1 MTSRLT
7 FLAVA
12 LLSAP
17 ALLLAS
23 LVLGDQTVS
32 RADLAGLLDG
42 SATEEVRM
50 IVLDLRLPRA
60 LMALTAGMALGIAG
74 AIAQAVMRNPL
85 AEPGILGIN
94 AGAAF
99 ASGLVIVGLKG
110 AGATL
115 MAVAG
120 FAGATL
126 MAVAVFALSW
136 RNGTSSLR
144 IILIGIAL
152 GALAGAG
159 SSFLIAF
166 AEVADVQRLMIWL
179 AGSVYAASWETLG
192 LLAAWLAV
200 PVALACLSA
209 RQLDLLRFGDDV
221 AASLGLH
228 VNLGRALLILLCT
241 AISGA
246 TVAACGLI
254 GFIGLIAPHVAR
266 RMIGTGHAHLI
277 PTSALVGGL
286 LLMAADLA
294 ARTVIA
300 PAQLPAGI
308 VTALI
313 GAPFLGYLLWGRRHA
328 AA

>member
-17 ALLLAS
+17 ALLIAS

-32 RADLAGLLDG
+32 HADLAGLLDG

-50 IVLDLRLPRA
+50 IVFDLRLPRA
-60 LMALTAGMALGIAG
+60 LIALTAGMALGIAG

-99 ASGLVIVGLKG
+99 AGGLVIVGLEG

-115 MAVAG
+115 LPLAG

-126 MAVAVFALSW
+126 MAAAVFALSW

-166 AEVADVQRLMIWL
+166 AEVSDVQRLMIWL
-179 AGSVYAASWETLG
+179 AGSVYAATWESLG
-192 LLAAWLAV
+192 LLAAWLAM
-200 PVALACLSA
+200 PVALAYLLA

-221 AASLGLH
+221 AVSLGMR

-254 GFIGLIAPHVAR
+254 GFIGLIAPHVGR
-266 RMIGTGHAHLI
+266 RMIGTGHARLI
-277 PTSALVGGL
+277 PASALVGGV

>member
-1 MTSRLT
+1 MTSRHVV
-7 FLAVA
+7 LAAA
-12 LLSAP
+12 LLSVP

-23 LVLGDQTVS
+23 LALGDQTVS
-32 RADLAGLLDG
+32 RADLESLVDG
-42 SATEEVRM
+42 SATEQIRM

-94 AGAAF
+94 AGAAL
-99 ASGLVIVGLKG
+99 AGGLVIVGLKG
-110 AGATL
+110 AGPAL
-115 MAVAG
+115 LPVAG

-126 MAVAVFALSW
+126 MAAAVFALSW

-144 IILIGIAL
+144 IVLIGIAL
-152 GALAGAG
+152 GSLAGAG

-166 AEVADVQRLMIWL
+166 SDVADVQRLMIWL
-179 AGSVYAASWETLG
+179 SGSIYAASWETVR
-192 LLAAWLAV
+192 LLAAWLVV
-200 PVALACLSA
+200 PVALACLA
-209 RQLDLLRFGDDV
+209 FRQLDLMRFGDDI
-221 AASLGLH
+221 AASLGQR
-228 VNLGRALLILLCT
+228 VNLGRAFLILLCT

-266 RMIGTGHAHLI
+266 KMVGAGHARMIPA
-277 PTSALVGGL
+277 SALVGGL
-286 LLMAADLA
+286 LLMAADLIG
-294 ARTVIA
+294 RTVIA

-328 AA
+328 AQ

>member
-1 MTSRLT
+1 MTSRHVVQ
-7 FLAVA
+7 AAA
-12 LLSAP
+12 LLSVP

-23 LVLGDQTVS
+23 LALGEQTVS
-32 RADLAGLLDG
+32 RADLESLIDG
-42 SATEEVRM
+42 SATEIRM

-94 AGAAF
+94 AGAAL
-99 ASGLVIVGLKG
+99 AGGLVIVGMKG

-115 MAVAG
+115 LPVAG

-126 MAVAVFALSW
+126 MAAAVFVLSW

-144 IILIGIAL
+144 IVLIGIAL
-152 GALAGAG
+152 GSLAGAG

-166 AEVADVQRLMIWL
+166 SDVADVQRLMIWFS
-179 AGSVYAASWETLG
+179 GSVYAASWETLR
-192 LLAAWLAV
+192 LLAAWLVV
-200 PVALACLSA
+200 PVAPACPA
-209 RQLDLLRFGDDV
+209 FRQLDLMRFGDDI
-221 AASLGLH
+221 AASLGQR

-266 RMIGTGHAHLI
+266 KMVGAGHARMIPA
-277 PTSALVGGL
+277 SSLVGGL
-286 LLMAADLA
+286 LLMAADLIG
-294 ARTVIA
+294 RTVIA

-328 AA
+328 AQ

>member
-1 MTSRLT
+1 MTSRRT

-12 LLSAP
+12 LLSVP
-17 ALLLAS
+17 VLLLAS

-32 RADLAGLLDG
+32 RADLSSLMDG
-42 SATEEVRM
+42 SATAQTRM
-50 IVLDLRLPRA
+50 IVLDFRLPRA
-60 LMALTAGMALGIAG
+60 LMAFTAGMALGIAG
-74 AIAQAVMRNPL
+74 SIAQAVMRNPL

-94 AGAAF
+94 SGAAF
-99 ASGLVIVGLKG
+99 AGGLVIVSFKG
-110 AGATL
+110 GGTVLLPLAGFTGATL
-115 MAVAG
+115 MA
-120 FAGATL
+120 
-126 MAVAVFALSW
+126 AVVFALSW

-144 IILIGIAL
+144 IVLIGISL

-166 AEVADVQRLMIWL
+166 ADVADVQRLMIWL
-179 AGSVYAASWETLG
+179 AGSVYAANWETVR
-192 LLAAWLAV
+192 LLIAWLVV
-200 PVALACLSA
+200 PVTLACMSA
-209 RQLDLLRFGDDV
+209 RQLDLLRFGDDI
-221 AASLGLH
+221 AASLGQRVHLS
-228 VNLGRALLILLCT
+228 RALLILLCT

-254 GFIGLIAPHVAR
+254 GFIGLIAPHIAR
-266 RMIGTGHAHLI
+266 KLAGPAHARSV
-277 PTSALVGGL
+277 PTSALLGGL
-286 LLMAADLA
+286 LLMAADLV

-313 GAPFLGYLLWGRRHA
+313 GAPFLGYLLWGRHHA